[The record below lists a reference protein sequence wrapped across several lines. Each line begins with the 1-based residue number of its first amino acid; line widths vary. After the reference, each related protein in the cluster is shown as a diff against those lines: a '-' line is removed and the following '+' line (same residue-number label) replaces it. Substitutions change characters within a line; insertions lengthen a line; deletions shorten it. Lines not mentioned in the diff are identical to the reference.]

1 MPKYVLAKQLAGKTI
16 ITSDGEE
23 LGKLVDLMVSEN
35 TGKLETIVIEINYDC
50 PLASRIPKN
59 DSAHG
64 VINYDSVMAV
74 SDYVIVDK
82 RNVLV

>member
-1 MPKYVLAKQLAGKTI
+1 
-16 ITSDGEE
+16 
-23 LGKLVDLMVSEN
+23 MVSEN

-59 DSAHG
+59 DTAHG